1 MKKIVLLDID
11 DTILDFKACERNAII
26 KTMEEYGITPSEE
39 LIDKYAVINKR
50 LWEKFEK
57 KEISK
62 PELLKVRFVEFFG
75 PLGIK
80 EDGGIINTKYL
91 DYLSNEV
98 FFVENAVELCTYLHK
113 HCKVYVITNAVK
125 RVQTNRLKMA
135 NLNQYFDEVFISE
148 EVGFQKPDVRFFEY
162 VYEKI
167 GRPDKDDII
176 ILGDSKTSDIMGG
189 INFGI
194 DTCWFNRFNKKVH
207 PEIEPTYE
215 INNLLSF
222 INIIEK

>member
-1 MKKIVLLDID
+1 MKKVILLDID
-11 DTILDFKACERNAII
+11 DTILDFKKCEKNAIV
-26 KTMEEYGITPSEE
+26 KTMIEYGVDPTDE
-39 LIDKYAVINKR
+39 LIAKYSVINKR

-62 PELLKVRFVEFFG
+62 PELLKVRFVEFFE

-98 FFVENAVELCTYLHK
+98 FFIDNAVELCTYLHE

-125 RVQTNRLKMA
+125 KVQMNRLKIA
-135 NLNQYFDEVFISE
+135 DLNQYFDEVFISE

-167 GRPDKDDII
+167 GKPNKEDMI
-176 ILGDSKTSDIMGG
+176 ILGDSKTSDVMGG

-194 DTCWFNRFNKKVH
+194 DTCWFNRFNDTKH
-207 PEIEPTYE
+207 TEIKPTFE
-215 INNLLSF
+215 INKLLDF
-222 INIIEK
+222 INVLNK